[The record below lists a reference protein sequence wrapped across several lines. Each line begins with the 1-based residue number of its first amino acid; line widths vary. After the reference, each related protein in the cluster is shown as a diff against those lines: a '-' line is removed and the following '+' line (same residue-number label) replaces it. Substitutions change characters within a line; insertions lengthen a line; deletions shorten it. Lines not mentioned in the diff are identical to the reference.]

1 MTARLSALGA
11 VVLAVGMGLIG
22 LGIGL
27 WVGRDRS
34 PPRPAEA
41 APPSHPERIPETAN
55 RPTGLAYLP
64 ADTNV
69 AFVIRFGPLL
79 GYAART
85 GLAPDELLTRM
96 GLPAR
101 VWTTLTAVGVS
112 PAQVDHLA
120 GGTVLGDGEV
130 RPRLTFALVLRQ
142 PLPDED
148 DFLRR
153 LHAQKL
159 PGGKTRYQVEPAGLP
174 MTLARLSPTTWVFGF
189 DAQKD
194 LEAADAGGRDP
205 GGGHLP
211 AGLAEMIRER
221 VPAEAAAWL
230 ATNDERWD
238 TKPGVKLVVESVLK
252 QPEWLRPIGQGRAL
266 MAAITLAEPPR
277 LRLFVKATDDALGR
291 RAREAFT
298 RLAHDQA
305 VVGGAGQVA
314 LLDVPVEPAEVL
326 TIIRRLIGESD
337 LK

>member
-1 MTARLSALGA
+1 M
-11 VVLAVGMGLIG
+11 LAAGMGLIG

-41 APPSHPERIPETAN
+41 APPSRPELVPQTAN
-55 RPTGLAYLP
+55 RAAGLAYLP

-85 GLAPDELLTRM
+85 GLTPDEVLTRM

-120 GGTVLGDGEV
+120 GGTVLSDGEV
-130 RPRLTFALVLRQ
+130 RPRLTLALVLRQ

-153 LHAQKL
+153 LKAQKL

-189 DAQKD
+189 DAQHD
-194 LEAADAGGRDP
+194 FEAADAGGRDP
-205 GGGHLP
+205 GGSHLP

-230 ATNDERWD
+230 ATNDESWNS
-238 TKPGVKLVVESVLK
+238 KPGVKLVVESLLK
-252 QPEWLRPIGQGRAL
+252 RPEWLTPISQGRAL
-266 MAAITLAEPPR
+266 MAAVTMAEPPR
-277 LRLFVKATDDALGR
+277 LRLFVKATDEVLGR
-291 RAREAFT
+291 RAREAFA
-298 RLAHDQA
+298 RLADDHA
-305 VVGGAGQVA
+305 VIGGAGQVA
-314 LLDVPVEPAEVL
+314 LLDIPVDPAEVL
-326 TIIRRLIGESD
+326 TTIRRLIGEPDSQ
-337 LK
+337 